1 MRLASV
7 PARSGIRD
15 SCQRPRIPDSF
26 RTDRVLSV
34 PIYLQ
39 YYFWL
44 VAVSLTVF
52 TLERI
57 FQRKPP
63 QEIVRAEFVQDL
75 FWLVFNAQ
83 YVSWG
88 IAIGMVHVGAWL
100 DLSFF
105 HLGLP
110 KPESIGLLSRW
121 PIWGQFLA
129 FYVLRDFLEWNIHRM
144 LHRVPWLWRFHKLHH
159 SIEQLDWLSTF
170 RAHWSEAIIY
180 KVITYLPLV
189 ILGVDSRVIFAIL
202 VTSLFIQE
210 LIHANLPWSFGPF
223 RFLITSPRFHAWHH
237 DMQMHGKGGQNF
249 AIDLPIWD
257 WMFGT
262 VYWPKDTLAPAR
274 LGFLG
279 MTHYPRSIWGRLW
292 DPFFPEKKMPAADG
306 AEPADPKNG

>member
-1 MRLASV
+1 M
-7 PARSGIRD
+7 
-15 SCQRPRIPDSF
+15 
-26 RTDRVLSV
+26 
-34 PIYLQ
+34 PIYLH

-44 VAVSLTVF
+44 IVISATVF
-52 TLERI
+52 TLERV
-57 FQRKPP
+57 FQRKPA
-63 QEIVRAEFVQDL
+63 QEIVRADFVQDL
-75 FWLVFNAQ
+75 FWLVFNTQ

-88 IAIGMVHVGAWL
+88 IAIVTVHLATWFDVTFL
-100 DLSFF
+100 

-110 KPESIGLLSRW
+110 RPESIALLSSW
-121 PIWGQFLA
+121 PLWGQFLV
-129 FYVLRDFLEWNIHRM
+129 FYVFRDFLEWNVHRL

-210 LIHANLPWSFGPF
+210 LIHANLAWTFGPF

-237 DMQMHGKGGQNF
+237 DVKLYGKSGQNF

-257 WMFGT
+257 WIFGT
-262 VYWPKDTLAPAR
+262 AYWPKDAVAPAR
-274 LGFLG
+274 LGFQG
-279 MTHYPRSIWGRLW
+279 MESYPRSVWGRLW
-292 DPFFPEKKMPAADG
+292 DPFLREKKKPAAESETSSDS
-306 AEPADPKNG
+306 KSN